1 MFLNETGVELN
12 IIKIEEV
19 MREGERTLPHIKE
32 LLKQFSNSANTVDL
46 ITIFRDR
53 LIIDYAKKHDY
64 HFILKGLN
72 GESLAAESFCF
83 FAKGLGGNLP
93 GLCSSQTAK
102 GLFDY
107 PLRNHLRKELQ
118 YYFYVKKLAKLAIK
132 SEDDNIEGF
141 AGSQLNDQIKGF
153 IDTLQQMYS
162 HTAPAI
168 VRTA

>member
-32 LLKQFSNSANTVDL
+32 LLKQFSNSANTIDL
-46 ITIFRDR
+46 ISIFRDR
-53 LIIDYAKKHDY
+53 LIIEYAKKHDY

-107 PLRNHLRKELQ
+107 PLRNHLRK
-118 YYFYVKKLAKLAIK
+118 
-132 SEDDNIEGF
+132 
-141 AGSQLNDQIKGF
+141 
-153 IDTLQQMYS
+153 
-162 HTAPAI
+162 
-168 VRTA
+168 